1 MFLWILF
8 IQKGAL
14 QKFDIFLI
22 FITIGQGGLTPS
34 KCVKENIAE
43 RAAHIQTVMSRP
55 ESVTTPAKVSNTPGK
70 VGSATKM
77 MQQRLLEQA
86 QHSKT
91 DDIAD
96 RLRKDRMAELETLQ
110 KRYHNGILRDDRVPD
125 TQVILIL
132 ILILFIYC
140 PIWRETWRFVPP
152 RKFVSPR
159 VKPEGDMNFMGGT
172 NLHVSRLNL
181 AINCLL
187 CRKLKHNV
195 MRFWALYRETWQG
208 DMKICLPSRWLL

>member
-1 MFLWILF
+1 MNKNNVWMYMLYVALVKNVSLDTFHTKRSFTKIWHFLKIH
-8 IQKGAL
+8 
-14 QKFDIFLI
+14 FLI

-43 RAAHIQTVMSRP
+43 RAAHIQTVMSWP

-110 KRYHNGILRDDRVPD
+110 KRYHNGILKDDRVPD

-132 ILILFIYC
+132 YINC
-140 PIWRETWRFVPP
+140 P
-152 RKFVSPR
+152 VSS
-159 VKPEGDMNFMGGT
+159 FMGGT
-172 NLHVSRLNL
+172 NLL
-181 AINCLL
+181 I
-187 CRKLKHNV
+187 
-195 MRFWALYRETWQG
+195 
-208 DMKICLPSRWLL
+208 I